1 MIIDSA
7 VNDSNRTGAR
17 PAHSTHQSCAHNVW
31 YSVDQATAVD
41 FDNARI
47 VFWLRPVPAMGCE
60 YARLTVLFH
69 RVRGHWSEAGGL
81 VTRSRRMCLDD
92 DVAAL
97 ADNEHKMD

>member
-1 MIIDSA
+1 M
-7 VNDSNRTGAR
+7 VQR
-17 PAHSTHQSCAHNVW
+17 PAQADGIA
-31 YSVDQATAVD
+31 DQATAVD

-81 VTRSRRMCLDD
+81 VTRSRRMCPDD